1 MSPEVVIGWSIT
13 IIIALAGWGVA
24 SIQSRKNRK
33 LEKAN
38 KLADRRFEA
47 YNGFLVKMD
56 SIAQE
61 MNKLP
66 QVMIN
71 EMTSSF
77 LSSVMN
83 DNENTDKALI
93 SFNEKLVSF
102 VTESL
107 KPVLMMKQELSSLKL
122 VASQQMLTCIQRMD
136 VLTDDLYNEFSECLS
151 AINPQNADSFQSLK
165 SVGQSE
171 RLKAFASLYEEITEL
186 MRKEIQPL

>member
-122 VASQQMLTCIQRMD
+122 VASKQMLTCIQRMD

>member
-1 MSPEVVIGWSIT
+1 MSPEVIIGWSIT
-13 IIIALAGWGVA
+13 IIIALAGWVVA
-24 SIQSRKNRK
+24 SIQSRRNRR

-66 QVMIN
+66 QTMIK

-77 LSSVMN
+77 LTSVMN
-83 DNENTDKALI
+83 DHEDTEKALV

-102 VTESL
+102 VVDSL
-107 KPVLMMKQELSSLKL
+107 KPVLIMKQELSSLKL
-122 VASQQMLTCIQRMD
+122 VASQQMLTCIQRME

-151 AINPQNADSFQSLK
+151 SISPQKADTLQNLK
-165 SVGQSE
+165 SIGQSE
-171 RLKAFASLYEEITEL
+171 RVKAFAALYQEMTEL
-186 MRKEIQPL
+186 MRKEIQPS

>member
-1 MSPEVVIGWSIT
+1 MSPEVIIGWSIT

-66 QVMIN
+66 KTMIK

-77 LSSVMN
+77 LTSVMN
-83 DNENTDKALI
+83 DQEDTEKALV

-102 VTESL
+102 VVDSL
-107 KPVLMMKQELSSLKL
+107 KPVLIMKQELSSLKL
-122 VASQQMLTCIQRMD
+122 VASQQMLTCIQRME

-151 AINPQNADSFQSLK
+151 SISPQNADTLQNLK
-165 SVGQSE
+165 SIGQSE
-171 RLKAFASLYEEITEL
+171 RVKAFAALYQEMTEL
-186 MRKEIQPL
+186 MRKEIQPS

>member
-1 MSPEVVIGWSIT
+1 MSPEVIIGWSIT

-47 YNGFLVKMD
+47 YNSFLVKMD

-66 QVMIN
+66 QTMIK

-77 LSSVMN
+77 LTSVMN
-83 DNENTDKALI
+83 DHEDTEKALV

-102 VTESL
+102 VVDSL
-107 KPVLMMKQELSSLKL
+107 KPVLIMKQELSSLKL
-122 VASQQMLTCIQRMD
+122 VASQQMLTCIQRME

-151 AINPQNADSFQSLK
+151 SISPQKADTLQNLK
-165 SVGQSE
+165 SIGQSE
-171 RLKAFASLYEEITEL
+171 RVKAFAALYQEMTEL
-186 MRKEIQPL
+186 MRKEIQPS